1 MSSQREQTPLKDN
14 LDYIGDVF
22 NGSPDPSNFITITHK
37 LYLIEKQATEEN
49 NESAKEILLIVN
61 RFVKLIKTLV

>member
-1 MSSQREQTPLKDN
+1 MSSSREQTPLKDD

-22 NGSPDPSNFITITHK
+22 NGYDGGRDFISITNK
-37 LYLIEKQATEEN
+37 LYLIEKQAAEEN

-61 RFVKLIKTLV
+61 RFVKLMKILV